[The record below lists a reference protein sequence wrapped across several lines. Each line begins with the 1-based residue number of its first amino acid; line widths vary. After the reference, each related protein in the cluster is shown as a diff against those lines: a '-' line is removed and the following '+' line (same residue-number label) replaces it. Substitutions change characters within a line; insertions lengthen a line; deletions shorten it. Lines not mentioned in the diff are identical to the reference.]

1 MTSTTAPVR
10 SIATV
15 PSRAAPHV
23 AAGRRRP
30 WLVFTLVI
38 LIAFF
43 GLIGSRISLDQS
55 AFTVDRLQAE
65 IAAEQTRQAT
75 LELEMARLRS
85 PQRIAAAAAA
95 MGMTYPSR
103 QVPLVVDRAEG
114 TDVQT
119 DANFDRWTEL
129 RALLGTQP

>member
-10 SIATV
+10 SIATA
-15 PSRAAPHV
+15 PSQVAPRV
-23 AAGRRRP
+23 IAGRRRP
-30 WLVFTLVI
+30 WLVFAFII

-65 IAAEQTRQAT
+65 IAAEEARQAT
-75 LELEMARLRS
+75 LELEVAQLRS

-103 QVPLVVDRAEG
+103 QVPLAVDLADHEA
-114 TDVQT
+114 
-119 DANFDRWTEL
+119 DADIDRWTEL